1 MISHL
6 LSELTMRLFPARSA
20 VPLYMALTLAAG
32 IGAPLAHAQDHGER
46 MANIAADHA
55 RQMNDYGYTASRN
68 YADSQEGYA
77 SDEEDTGYYS
87 SYADIGPITPMTLE
101 MQYLIEST
109 RRELDEVAAVHADP
123 RYQRYANGGWDYYQS
138 RSPAGPGEYCAAT
151 YLNRD
156 GMITL
161 TGVGSGWDGAL
172 LMFVGE
178 DIPKPDAFR
187 EISATLT
194 QSGDTPATV
203 RVYNYERRPG
213 MEALGT
219 LVFAVP
225 AMSAALA
232 GMTDELEFVIA
243 IEGQEVFRMTWKD
256 GLAARDELRK
266 CVRQRRG

>member
-1 MISHL
+1 
-6 LSELTMRLFPARSA
+6 MRLLPIRIPASA
-20 VPLYMALTLAAG
+20 LCLALALVAG
-32 IGAPLAHAQDHGER
+32 TGAPVAHAQDHGER

-55 RQMNDYGYTASRN
+55 RQMNDYAYTASQN
-68 YADSQEGYA
+68 YADSQEEY
-77 SDEEDTGYYS
+77 SSEEDTGYYS
-87 SYADIGPITPMTLE
+87 SYYSIGPITPITLE

-109 RRELDEVAAVHADP
+109 RRELDEISAIHADP
-123 RYQRYANGGWDYYQS
+123 RYQRYSNGGSDYYQS

-161 TGVGSGWDGAL
+161 TGVDSSWDGAM
-172 LMFVGE
+172 LMFVGAN
-178 DIPKPDAFR
+178 IPKPDAFR

-194 QSGDTPATV
+194 QTGDAPATV
-203 RVYNYERRPG
+203 RVYNHERRPG
-213 MEALGT
+213 MEELGT

-225 AMSAALA
+225 TMSAALA